1 MAHERHNGVK
11 FPGIA
16 IATLVGPLSG
26 GGAMPV
32 KSAPTGT
39 QPRAVLP
46 IATYNE
52 LPLGIALAKAQ
63 PAASGAE
70 YPAAVTVH
78 GQGNTVKV
86 VAGASIGVGAEVNIA
101 SSNGAMGPV
110 AAASGSLRY
119 TIGQSETP
127 AAAGEVFSL
136 YVNPRPLSGTP

>member
-11 FPGIA
+11 FPAIA
-16 IATLVGPLSG
+16 IATLIGPLSG
-26 GGAMPV
+26 GGAHAV

-52 LPLGIALAKAQ
+52 LPLGVALAKAN
-63 PAASGAE
+63 PNGGS

-78 GQGNTVKV
+78 GVGNTVKV
-86 VAGASIGVGAEVNIA
+86 VAAASIGVGAEVNIA

-136 YVNPRPLSGTP
+136 YVNPRALSGTP